1 MDTSLLLCMINNV
14 ALLLVLG
21 IILDFTGP
29 MHRFNKPFLQKL
41 VSGTLVGVLGIA
53 VILTPWDLRLGFVL
67 NSRTIFFAIAG
78 LFFGPIP
85 LVAAVLMSG
94 LFQFAQGGS
103 GVLWGLLP
111 IITSAAL
118 GLLWRLVRWRGRDLA
133 AISIQEWV
141 LFALLVH
148 SVLAFELLP
157 QTRMFP
163 PDQWIRI
170 GLIIL
175 VVYPLATVLLGIF
188 MAGRLDRSRKLS
200 ALEDSGERRKIP
212 LQNAAKIITDNS
224 TQQKHA
230 EERRLHPME
239 YFRRETDG
247 LAAIVHLSSELRK
260 VQTYEEVLPV
270 LVTISSEVLKAE
282 NGALVTFE
290 NDILTLS
297 TAKGRWMSLRNANYP
312 PEKGD

>member
-1 MDTSLLLCMINNV
+1 MDTSLLLGMINNV

-21 IILDFTGP
+21 IILDFTGS

-200 ALEDSGERRKIP
+200 AWEDSGERRKIP

-239 YFRRETDG
+239 
-247 LAAIVHLSSELRK
+247 
-260 VQTYEEVLPV
+260 
-270 LVTISSEVLKAE
+270 
-282 NGALVTFE
+282 
-290 NDILTLS
+290 
-297 TAKGRWMSLRNANYP
+297 
-312 PEKGD
+312 